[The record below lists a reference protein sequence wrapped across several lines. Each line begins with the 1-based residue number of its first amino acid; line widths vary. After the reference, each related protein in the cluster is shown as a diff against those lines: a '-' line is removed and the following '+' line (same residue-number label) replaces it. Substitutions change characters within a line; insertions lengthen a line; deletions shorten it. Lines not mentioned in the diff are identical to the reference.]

1 MDFIQI
7 ISFTGLT
14 IVSSTISTLKNMFLA
29 RKQFKANYVA
39 TFVDAMIFATIMKK
53 ISSGDGFIFAM
64 AFAVGKTI
72 GAYLGHRSEERMA
85 LGIIQIEISVNHFD
99 KMVKIADE
107 LRDLGY
113 AVETMSVYGYNGKK
127 RYKIVVTIS
136 RAELGKMRNVLLKYG
151 YDEPT
156 WIITDIS
163 NVAGKITVKA
173 DGD

>member
-1 MDFIQI
+1 
-7 ISFTGLT
+7 
-14 IVSSTISTLKNMFLA
+14 
-29 RKQFKANYVA
+29 
-39 TFVDAMIFATIMKK
+39 
-53 ISSGDGFIFAM
+53 
-64 AFAVGKTI
+64 
-72 GAYLGHRSEERMA
+72 MA